1 MRLKLKFIKDETANG
16 VEVIVKAKER
26 DRDVEKI
33 IGLLGGETKDV
44 IVGKTLTEE
53 DAIDISDVIIIS
65 KDGRFLSVKTI
76 NDELVLNEPLYK
88 IEERLDP
95 VRFVKIS
102 QSEIVNLDY
111 VERWNFEG
119 GGVIMVEMANGIKTY
134 TSRRYTSEIRKIL
147 KKGGKRS

>member
-33 IGLLGGETKDV
+33 IGLLGGETEDV

-53 DAIDISDVIIIS
+53 DAIDVSDVIIIS

-76 NDELVLNEPLYK
+76 NNELVLNEPLYK

>member
-1 MRLKLKFIKDETANG
+1 ME
-16 VEVIVKAKER
+16 
-26 DRDVEKI
+26 
-33 IGLLGGETKDV
+33 DV
-44 IVGKTLTEE
+44 IIDKTLTDE
-53 DAIDISDVIIIS
+53 DAIDVNDVVIIS
-65 KDGRFLSVKTI
+65 KDGRLLSVKTK
-76 NDELVLNEPLYK
+76 NGEFVLNEPLYK

-119 GGVIMVEMANGIKTY
+119 GGVIMVEMIGGTRTY
-134 TSRRYTSEIRKIL
+134 TSRRYAAEIRKIL